1 MLTRTIAC
9 HLVLAVFWVSIAT
22 AQPPGATDTGHAAVP
37 PRTPSLFAPHII
49 STEDDEFGIT
59 FSPDGKTCF
68 FTKRTPST
76 ISSSTY
82 VICSSHLVNGKW
94 TEPAIASFSGKYK
107 DFNPFITPDGSKL
120 FFISNRPGPGKT
132 TPDGDIWMA
141 PRKGEG
147 WGEPEN
153 IGAPVNTPGWE
164 LSCAVTSNGSIY
176 FISLNTTTGKQGLY
190 RSRQVDGKYSTP
202 EYIGDSA
209 TQFEDASDIYVSPD
223 EKFLLFSSKFR
234 SDVLTSGNGA
244 SAGYPRSDLYISFND
259 NGKWTAPKNAG
270 KPINS
275 AAEETNPCLA
285 PDGKTLFFTSE
296 RNFISIP
303 MQPRLTYANLET
315 HLHNAG
321 NGLGDIYEVPVAALL
336 GTTPDSHALRA
347 SASNPPAP
355 PKAAAGPTTDAPAE
369 IAGDDP
375 TINDPTG
382 IAGGPTAG
390 GPNASGSWPAPSAGI
405 DTPINHPGIFGE
417 GVISTR
423 DDEFGGTFTP
433 DGKTCF
439 FSKSVLKFYLDVIC
453 FSQYRDGRWQQ
464 PQVAPFSGVYRDF
477 DPVLSPDGT
486 KIIFTSSRPV
496 TGIAE
501 MDYNIWMV
509 KKTATG
515 WSEPI
520 LLDTTINSRYNEH
533 FASIAANGNIYFSSD
548 RPGAIGGEGD
558 ADLYRS
564 RFVGGKYM
572 PAEHLD
578 SVSSAAY
585 ELDCL
590 VAPDESFI
598 LTGCYNRRGGYGNYD
613 IYYSLNKNGAWTG
626 SKNLGPKVNS
636 RFRDYSPRISPD
648 GKFLFYTS
656 EKDFSATQSQISDY
670 PTLERYLHGVLNG
683 SGNIYCVEIKDLDW
697 K

>member
-1 MLTRTIAC
+1 MQGGFITMPTKTIVIARR
-9 HLVLAVFWVSIAT
+9 LMPAVFLVSVASAQQPRGGDT
-22 AQPPGATDTGHAAVP
+22 AHPSAPPPA
-37 PRTPSLFAPHII
+37 PSLFGPHVI

-68 FTKRTPST
+68 FTKRTPAT

-82 VICSSHLVNGKW
+82 VICSSHLVNSKW

-107 DFNPFITPDGSKL
+107 DFNPFIAPDGSKL

-132 TPDGDIWMA
+132 TQDGDIWMA
-141 PRKGEG
+141 PKKGEG

-153 IGAPVNTPGWE
+153 IGAPVNTSGWE
-164 LSCAVTSNGSIY
+164 LSCAVTANGSIY
-176 FISLNTTTGKQGLY
+176 FISLNTATGKQGLY
-190 RSRQVDGKYSTP
+190 RSRQADGKYGTP

-209 TQFEDASDIYVSPD
+209 NNFEDASDIYVSPD

-234 SDVLTSGNGA
+234 SDVLTSGIGA
-244 SAGYPRSDLYISFND
+244 SASYPRSDLYISFND
-259 NGKWTAPKNAG
+259 NGKWTTPKNAG
-270 KPINS
+270 NPINS
-275 AAEETNPCLA
+275 TAEETNPSVS

-303 MQPRLTYANLET
+303 MQPQLTYASLET
-315 HLHNAG
+315 HLHNTG
-321 NGLGDIYEVPVAALL
+321 NGLGDIYEFPVASLL
-336 GTTPDSHALRA
+336 GKAANSM
-347 SASNPPAP
+347 AP
-355 PKAAAGPTTDAPAE
+355 P
-369 IAGDDP
+369 IASDDP
-375 TINDPTG
+375 TTNDPTG
-382 IAGGPTAG
+382 MA
-390 GPNASGSWPAPSAGI
+390 
-405 DTPINHPGIFGE
+405 DTPTNHPGIFGE
-417 GVISTR
+417 GVISTK

-453 FSQYRDGRWQQ
+453 FSQYEDGRWQQ

-486 KIIFTSSRPV
+486 KMIFTSSRPI
-496 TGIAE
+496 TGFAE
-501 MDYNIWMV
+501 TDYNIWMV
-509 KKTATG
+509 KRTATG

-520 LLDTTINSRYNEH
+520 PLDTTINSKYNEH

-558 ADLYRS
+558 ADIYRS
-564 RFVGGKYM
+564 RFVNGKYM

-590 VAPDESFI
+590 ISPDESFI
-598 LTGCYNRRGGYGNYD
+598 LTGCYNRKGGYGNYD

-648 GKFLFYTS
+648 GKYLFYTS
-656 EKDFSATQSQISDY
+656 EKDFSATQGQISDY
-670 PTLERYLHGVLNG
+670 PALEKNLHSVLNG
-683 SGNIYCVEIKDLDW
+683 SGNIYCIEIQDLDL

>member
-1 MLTRTIAC
+1 MLNKTIAIAR
-9 HLVLAVFWVSIAT
+9 HLLPAMFLVSIAT
-22 AQPPGATDTGHAAVP
+22 AQQAGGRDTKHQPVP
-37 PRTPSLFAPHII
+37 PHTPALFGPGVI

-59 FSPDGKTCF
+59 FSPDGKTCY

-82 VICSSHLVNGKW
+82 VICSSHLVKGKW

-107 DFNPFITPDGSKL
+107 DFNPFMAPDGSKL

-141 PRKGEG
+141 PRKGQG

-164 LSCAVTSNGSIY
+164 LSCAVTANGSIY
-176 FISLNTTTGKQGLY
+176 FISLNTTSGKQGLY
-190 RSRQVDGKYSTP
+190 RSRQVDGKYGTP

-209 TQFEDASDIYVSPD
+209 SNFEDAADIYVSPD

-234 SDVLTSGNGA
+234 PDVLTSGNGA
-244 SAGYPRSDLYISFND
+244 SASYPRSDLYISFNGK
-259 NGKWTAPKNAG
+259 GKWTTPKNVG
-270 KPINS
+270 HPINTT
-275 AAEETNPCLA
+275 AEETNPSVS
-285 PDGKTLFFTSE
+285 PDGKTLLFTSE
-296 RNFISIP
+296 RNFITIP
-303 MQPRLTYANLET
+303 MKPPLTYGSLET

-321 NGLGDIYEVPVAALL
+321 NGLGDIYEFPIAALL
-336 GTTPDSHALRA
+336 STAANS
-347 SASNPPAP
+347 PAP
-355 PKAAAGPTTDAPAE
+355 QIASDEPNVNAATINDPTT
-369 IAGDDP
+369 
-375 TINDPTG
+375 NDPTG
-382 IAGGPTAG
+382 IADGPTAS
-390 GPNASGSWPAPSAGI
+390 GPNPSGSWPAPSVGT
-405 DTPINHPGIFGE
+405 DTPANHPGIFGE

-453 FSQYRDGRWQQ
+453 FSQYKYGKWQQ
-464 PQVAPFSGVYRDF
+464 PQVAPFSGIYRDF

-486 KIIFTSSRPV
+486 KMIFTSSRPV

-501 MDYNIWMV
+501 MEYNIWMV

-515 WSEPI
+515 WGEPI
-520 LLDTTINSRYNEH
+520 PLDSTINSKYNEH

-558 ADLYRS
+558 ADIYRS

-590 VAPDESFI
+590 IAPDESFI

-648 GKFLFYTS
+648 GKYLFYTS
-656 EKDFSATQSQISDY
+656 EKDFSATQGQLSDY
-670 PTLERYLHGVLNG
+670 PSLEKNLHGILNG
-683 SGNIYCVEIKDLDW
+683 SGNIYCIEIRDLDL

>member
-1 MLTRTIAC
+1 MLTKTIAC
-9 HLVLAVFWVSIAT
+9 HLLPAVFLVSIAT
-22 AQPPGATDTGHAAVP
+22 AQHPGGRDTQHASAP
-37 PRTPSLFAPHII
+37 PRVPSLFGSRVI

-68 FTKRTPST
+68 FTKRTPAT

-82 VICSSHLVNGKW
+82 VICSSHLVDGKW

-107 DFNPFITPDGSKL
+107 DFNPFIAPDGSKL

-141 PRKGEG
+141 PKKGEG

-153 IGAPVNTPGWE
+153 IGVPVNTPGWE
-164 LSCAVTSNGSIY
+164 LSCAVTANGSIY
-176 FISLNTTTGKQGLY
+176 FISLNTITGKQGLY
-190 RSRQVDGKYSTP
+190 RSLQVDGKYRTP
-202 EYIGDSA
+202 EYIGDSVIN
-209 TQFEDASDIYVSPD
+209 FEDASDIYVSPD

-244 SAGYPRSDLYISFND
+244 SASYPRSDLYISFND
-259 NGKWTAPKNAG
+259 NGKWTTPKNAG
-270 KPINS
+270 NPINS
-275 AAEETNPCLA
+275 TAEETNPSIS

-303 MQPRLTYANLET
+303 MQPRLTYASLQT

-336 GTTPDSHALRA
+336 GTAADS
-347 SASNPPAP
+347 PAP
-355 PKAAAGPTTDAPAE
+355 P
-369 IAGDDP
+369 IASDDP
-375 TINDPTG
+375 TTYDPMG
-382 IAGGPTAG
+382 IADGPTAS
-390 GPNASGSWPAPSAGI
+390 GPNPSGGWPAPSARI
-405 DTPINHPGIFGE
+405 DTPTNHPGIFGE

-433 DGKTCF
+433 EGKTCF

-453 FSQYRDGRWQQ
+453 FSQYQDGRWQQ

-486 KIIFTSSRPV
+486 KMIFTSSRPV

-520 LLDTTINSRYNEH
+520 ALDTTINSRYNEH

-558 ADLYRS
+558 ADIYRS

-578 SVSSAAY
+578 SVSSVAY

-590 VAPDESFI
+590 IAPDESFV
-598 LTGCYNRRGGYGNYD
+598 LTGCYNRKGGYGNYD
-613 IYYSLNKNGAWTG
+613 IYYSLNKNGAWAG

-648 GKFLFYTS
+648 GKYLFYTS
-656 EKDFSATQSQISDY
+656 EKDFSAKQSQISDY
-670 PTLERYLHGVLNG
+670 HALEKNLHGVLNG
-683 SGNIYCVEIKDLDW
+683 SGNIYSIEIKELDL

>member
-1 MLTRTIAC
+1 MLTKTIAC
-9 HLVLAVFWVSIAT
+9 HLLPAVFWVSMAT
-22 AQPPGATDTGHAAVP
+22 AQGPA
-37 PRTPSLFAPHII
+37 LFGSRVI

-59 FSPDGKTCF
+59 FTPDGKTCF

-76 ISSSTY
+76 ISSSIY

-107 DFNPFITPDGSKL
+107 DFNPFIVPDGSKL

-132 TPDGDIWMA
+132 TPDGDIWMV
-141 PRKGEG
+141 PKKGEG

-164 LSCAVTSNGSIY
+164 LSCAVTANGSIY

-190 RSRQVDGKYSTP
+190 RSRQMDGRYTTP
-202 EYIGDSA
+202 DYIGDLA
-209 TQFEDASDIYVSPD
+209 TNFEDAADIYVSPD

-244 SAGYPRSDLYISFND
+244 SASYPRGDLYISFND
-259 NGKWTAPKNAG
+259 NGKWTTPKNAG
-270 KPINS
+270 NAINS
-275 AAEETNPCLA
+275 TAEESNPSLS

-303 MQPRLTYANLET
+303 MHPPLTYASLET
-315 HLHNAG
+315 HLHKAG
-321 NGLGDIYEVPVAALL
+321 NGLGDIYEVPFTALL
-336 GTTPDSHALRA
+336 GTAANS
-347 SASNPPAP
+347 PAP
-355 PKAAAGPTTDAPAE
+355 PTAAGDPTTTDLTE
-369 IAGDDP
+369 IAEY
-375 TINDPTG
+375 PTG
-382 IAGGPTAG
+382 IARDPTEIADGPSAS
-390 GPNASGSWPAPSAGI
+390 GPNPSDSRPTSI
-405 DTPINHPGIFGE
+405 TDDTPTNHPGIFGE
-417 GVISTR
+417 GVINTR

-453 FSQYRDGRWQQ
+453 FSQYKEGKWQQ
-464 PQVAPFSGVYRDF
+464 PQVAPFSGVYQDF
-477 DPVLSPDGT
+477 DPVLSKNGT
-486 KIIFTSSRPV
+486 KMIFTSSRPI
-496 TGIAE
+496 TGAAE
-501 MDYNIWMV
+501 TDYNIWMA

-515 WSEPI
+515 WSEAVP
-520 LLDTTINSRYNEH
+520 LDTTINSRYNEH

-558 ADLYRS
+558 ADIYRS
-564 RFVGGKYM
+564 RFVDGKYM

-590 VAPDESFI
+590 VAPDESLIF
-598 LTGCYNRRGGYGNYD
+598 TGCYGRNGGYGNYD

-648 GKFLFYTS
+648 GKYLFYTS
-656 EKDFSATQSQISDY
+656 EKDFSATQSQLSDY
-670 PTLERYLHGVLNG
+670 PSLEKNLHGVLNG
-683 SGNIYCVEIKDLDW
+683 SGNIYCIEIKDLDL

>member
-1 MLTRTIAC
+1 MLTKTIAVAC
-9 HLVLAVFWVSIAT
+9 YLLPAVFLVATAT
-22 AQPPGATDTGHAAVP
+22 AQRPGGRNSEHPSAP
-37 PRTPSLFAPHII
+37 PRAPSLFGPHVI

-94 TEPAIASFSGKYK
+94 TDPAIASFSGKYK
-107 DFNPFITPDGSKL
+107 DFNPFISPDGSKL

-141 PRKGEG
+141 PQKGEG

-164 LSCAVTSNGSIY
+164 LSCAVTANGSIY

-190 RSRQVDGKYSTP
+190 CSRQMDGKYSTP
-202 EYIGDSA
+202 EYIGDSVNN
-209 TQFEDASDIYVSPD
+209 FDDASDVYVTPD

-244 SAGYPRSDLYISFND
+244 SASYPRSDLYISFKE
-259 NGKWTAPKNAG
+259 NGKWTTPKNAG
-270 KPINS
+270 NPINS
-275 AAEETNPCLA
+275 TAEETNPSVS
-285 PDGKTLFFTSE
+285 PDGKTLFFTSQ

-303 MQPRLTYANLET
+303 MQPRLTYASLET
-315 HLHNAG
+315 HLHDAG
-321 NGLGDIYEVPVAALL
+321 NGLGDIYEVSFADLLAKAAKL
-336 GTTPDSHALRA
+336 
-347 SASNPPAP
+347 PAP
-355 PKAAAGPTTDAPAE
+355 A
-369 IAGDDP
+369 IAGDVP
-375 TINDPTG
+375 TVNDQTG
-382 IAGGPTAG
+382 IADGPTAS
-390 GPNASGSWPAPSAGI
+390 GPNPSGSWPAPSAGT
-405 DTPINHPGIFGE
+405 DTPSNHPGIFGE

-453 FSQYRDGRWQQ
+453 FSQYKDGRWQQ
-464 PQVAPFSGVYRDF
+464 PQVAPFSGIYRDF

-486 KIIFTSSRPV
+486 KMIFTSSRPV

-501 MDYNIWMV
+501 ADYNIWMV

-520 LLDTTINSRYNEH
+520 LLDTTINSKYNEH

-558 ADLYRS
+558 ADIYRS
-564 RFVGGKYM
+564 RFVDGKYM

-590 VAPDESFI
+590 IAPDESFI
-598 LTGCYNRRGGYGNYD
+598 LTGCYNRSGGYGNYD

-626 SKNLGPKVNS
+626 AKNLGPKVNS

-648 GKFLFYTS
+648 GKYLFYTS
-656 EKDFSATQSQISDY
+656 EKDFSAVEGQISDY
-670 PTLERYLHGVLNG
+670 LTLEKNLHSVLNG
-683 SGNIYCVEIKDLDW
+683 SGNIYCIEIKDLDL

>member
-1 MLTRTIAC
+1 MFTKTISC
-9 HLVLAVFWVSIAT
+9 HLLPVVFLVSIAT
-22 AQPPGATDTGHAAVP
+22 AQQPGAGDSGHASTNP
-37 PRTPSLFAPHII
+37 PTLSLFGSRVI

-82 VICSSHLVNGKW
+82 VICSSHLVDGKW
-94 TEPAIASFSGKYK
+94 AEPAIASFSGKYK
-107 DFNPFITPDGSKL
+107 DFNPFIAPDGSKL

-132 TPDGDIWMA
+132 TADGDIWMA
-141 PRKGEG
+141 PKKGES

-164 LSCAVTSNGSIY
+164 LSCAVTANGSIY

-202 EYIGDSA
+202 EYIGDS
-209 TQFEDASDIYVSPD
+209 TTNFEDASDIYVSPD
-223 EKFLLFSSKFR
+223 EKILLFSSKFR
-234 SDVLTSGNGA
+234 PDVLTSGNGA
-244 SAGYPRSDLYISFND
+244 SASYPRSDLYISFNHS
-259 NGKWTAPKNAG
+259 GKWTAPKNAG
-270 KPINS
+270 SPINS
-275 AAEETNPCLA
+275 PAEETNPSISS
-285 PDGKTLFFTSE
+285 DGKTLFFTSE

-303 MQPRLTYANLET
+303 IQPQLTYPSLQT
-315 HLHNAG
+315 HLHNPG
-321 NGLGDIYEVPVAALL
+321 NGLGDIYEVPIAALFD
-336 GTTPDSHALRA
+336 TTANS
-347 SASNPPAP
+347 PAHP
-355 PKAAAGPTTDAPAE
+355 

-375 TINDPTG
+375 ITNAPTE
-382 IAGGPTAG
+382 TAG
-390 GPNASGSWPAPSAGI
+390 EPTVSGPNPSGSWPTPSAGI
-405 DTPINHPGIFGE
+405 DIPTNHSGIFGE

-453 FSQYRDGRWQQ
+453 FSQYKDGRWQQ

-486 KIIFTSSRPV
+486 KMIFTSSRPV

-515 WSEPI
+515 WSDPI
-520 LLDTTINSRYNEH
+520 PLDTTINSRYNEH

-558 ADLYRS
+558 ADIYRS
-564 RFVGGKYM
+564 RFVDGKYM

-578 SVSSAAY
+578 SVSSSAY

-598 LTGCYNRRGGYGNYD
+598 FTGCYNRRGGYGNYD
-613 IYYSLNKNGAWTG
+613 IYYSLNKNGVWTG

-648 GKFLFYTS
+648 GKYLFYTS
-656 EKDFSATQSQISDY
+656 EKDFTATQSQISDY
-670 PTLERYLHGVLNG
+670 RALEKNLHGILNG
-683 SGNIYCVEIKDLDW
+683 SGNIYSIEIKDLDL

>member
-1 MLTRTIAC
+1 MLTKTIAC
-9 HLVLAVFWVSIAT
+9 RLLSAVFLVSTAT
-22 AQPPGATDTGHAAVP
+22 AQQPGGRNTEHPSTPPLAPA
-37 PRTPSLFAPHII
+37 LFGPGVI

-59 FSPDGKTCF
+59 FTPDGKTCF

-82 VICSSHLVNGKW
+82 VICSSRLVNGKW
-94 TEPAIASFSGKYK
+94 TEPVIASFSGKYK

-132 TPDGDIWMA
+132 TLDGDIWMA
-141 PRKGEG
+141 PKKGEG

-164 LSCAVTSNGSIY
+164 LSCAVTANGSIY
-176 FISLNTTTGKQGLY
+176 FISLNTITGKQGLY
-190 RSRQVDGKYSTP
+190 RSRQLDGKYGTP

-209 TQFEDASDIYVSPD
+209 NNFEDASDIYVSPD

-234 SDVLTSGNGA
+234 SDVQTSGNGA
-244 SAGYPRSDLYISFND
+244 SASYPRSDLYISFND
-259 NGKWTAPKNAG
+259 NGKWMTPTNAG
-270 KPINS
+270 ASINS
-275 AAEETNPCLA
+275 TAEETNPSVS

-303 MQPRLTYANLET
+303 MRPGLTYASLET

-321 NGLGDIYEVPVAALL
+321 NGLGDIYEVPIGALL
-336 GTTPDSHALRA
+336 ARATHSPATP
-347 SASNPPAP
+347 
-355 PKAAAGPTTDAPAE
+355 

-375 TINDPTG
+375 ITDD
-382 IAGGPTAG
+382 AVAMADGPTAG
-390 GPNASGSWPAPSAGI
+390 GPNASADMPTSSAGA
-405 DTPINHPGIFGE
+405 DVPVNHPGIFGE

-453 FSQYRDGRWQQ
+453 FSQYKDGKWQQ

-477 DPVLSPDGT
+477 DPVLSPDGA
-486 KIIFTSSRPV
+486 KMVFTSSRPV
-496 TGIAE
+496 TGTTEA
-501 MDYNIWMV
+501 DYNIWMV

-515 WSEPI
+515 WGEPVP
-520 LLDTTINSRYNEH
+520 LDTTINSKYNEH

-558 ADLYRS
+558 ADIYRS
-564 RFVGGKYM
+564 RFVDGKYM

-578 SVSSAAY
+578 SVSSTAY

-590 VAPDESFI
+590 IAPDESFI
-598 LTGCYNRRGGYGNYD
+598 LTGCYNRSGGYGNYD

-648 GKFLFYTS
+648 GKYLFYTS
-656 EKDFSATQSQISDY
+656 EKDFSATGGQISDY
-670 PTLERYLHGVLNG
+670 PTLEKNLHGVLNG
-683 SGNIYCVEIKDLDW
+683 SGNIYSIEVKELDL